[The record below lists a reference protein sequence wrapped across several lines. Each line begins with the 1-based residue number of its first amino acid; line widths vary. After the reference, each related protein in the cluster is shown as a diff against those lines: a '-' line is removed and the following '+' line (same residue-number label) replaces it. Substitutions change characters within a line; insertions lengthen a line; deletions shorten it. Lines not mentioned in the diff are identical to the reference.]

1 MWDIRLGVPLRF
13 NGLGVFN
20 ALKARLIVSLRP
32 RVAPFRFAN
41 ANQCVSITIH
51 NKRRILMK
59 KRLLALLAKL
69 SPSNY
74 SIHTDDTGVVT
85 GITAY
90 DVKVFDVAPIET
102 LLEGHKLGW
111 RVIVNQ
117 TATPSNKGGMLPP
130 RVYIGKGGG
139 GIDDVATALDSVNF

>member
-1 MWDIRLGVPLRF
+1 
-13 NGLGVFN
+13 
-20 ALKARLIVSLRP
+20 
-32 RVAPFRFAN
+32 
-41 ANQCVSITIH
+41 
-51 NKRRILMK
+51 MK
-59 KRLLALLAKL
+59 EKLLALLKKL

-74 SIHTDDTGVVT
+74 SIHTDDSGVVT

-130 RVYIGKGGG
+130 RVYIGRAGSD
-139 GIDDVATALDSVNF
+139 IDDVASALDSVEF